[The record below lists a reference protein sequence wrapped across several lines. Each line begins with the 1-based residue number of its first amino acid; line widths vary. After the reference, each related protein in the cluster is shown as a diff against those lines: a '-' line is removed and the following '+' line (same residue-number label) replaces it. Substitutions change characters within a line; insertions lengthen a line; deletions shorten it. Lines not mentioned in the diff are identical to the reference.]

1 MAYKLIGKDFTPP
14 DVLAKVTGKA
24 KYAEDIRADGLVYC
38 RVLGS
43 PMPHAK
49 VKNIDISAAKK
60 VKGFIAVL
68 TADQVPSFPPP
79 NNPILNNEPRFVGEP
94 ILAVAAETETAAVE
108 AVNLI
113 KLDLEPLP
121 FVTDPL
127 ESLFPRGPDART
139 NGNVANVRLKL
150 QKIKWSA
157 GDFAKA
163 GDNALP
169 TGKPAEQ
176 WQFGDLDGNFKK
188 ADLVLEETFVTAG
201 YAHNSMEPRSAMA
214 YWQNG
219 KCFLHGSAQSQSFM
233 IFGLSRFIGIK
244 PLQLVYNGAFCG
256 GGFGSKGAPYAE
268 MAIPAHMSKKLG
280 GRPVLMRISREEEH
294 YIGKG
299 RPGFQGKVKIGF
311 RKDGRITACDMYIV
325 HENGPNTGFWDFR
338 NAGSAFSIVFQPEAM
353 RWQGI
358 SVLTNTPV
366 RGPQRGPGEN
376 QTAAAIE
383 PIIAKAARKLGL
395 DQVAIRRINA
405 PDNNARYGAKQ
416 GPVTSAYLKD
426 ALDKGAKLFDWD
438 NKKKESGK
446 KNGSKVIGIGIG
458 SAYHGGGAN
467 GFDGLVRITPDGK
480 LHVHNG
486 SGNLGTYSYA
496 GTSRAAAEVLG
507 ANWEDV
513 IIEHGDSR
521 KGLPFVLGQ
530 FGSNSTYTQTRS
542 NWVAAMDAKT
552 KLQEIAAKDLGGA
565 AGDYDVTA
573 GKVFN
578 KSDASKSMSWAQA
591 AQRAIALGGKY
602 SGKEMPKNLNPI
614 TKWATGS
621 IAGSGLIGV
630 AKDTLPRK
638 GAIPALCT
646 AFVKVEVDTETGK
659 VEVIDHVEV
668 ADCGTAVHPQSLA
681 TQIKGGAVMGYGLA
695 LGERYIYDPKLGLS
709 ASIGFHNAK
718 APTILDVPSEMTVTH
733 VGLPDESNP
742 VGAKGVGEPVQG
754 ASAAAILVAISDA
767 LGGHMFN
774 RTPVV
779 PDMIINAAAG
789 RPQSHKP
796 LAVNTQ

>member
-24 KYAEDIRADGLVYC
+24 KYAEDIRADGMVYC

-43 PMPHAK
+43 PMPHAR
-49 VKNIDISAAKK
+49 VKNIDDSEAKK
-60 VKGFIAVL
+60 VKGFLGIL

-94 ILAVAAETETAAVE
+94 ILAVAAETETAAAE
-108 AVNLI
+108 AVNKI
-113 KLDLEPLP
+113 KLDLEPMP

-163 GDNALP
+163 GDNSLP

-188 ADLVLEETFVTAG
+188 ADLVIEETFVTAG

-233 IFGLSRFIGIK
+233 IFGVSRLIGIK

-268 MAIPAHMSKKLG
+268 MVIPAHMSKKLG

-311 RKDGRITACDMYIV
+311 RKDGRILACDMYIV

-338 NAGSAFSIVFQPEAM
+338 NAGAAFSIVFQPEAM

-376 QTAAAIE
+376 QTAAAVE

-446 KNGSKVIGIGIG
+446 RNGPKVTGIGVG

-496 GTSRAAAEVLG
+496 ATSRAAAEVLG
-507 ANWEDV
+507 ADWDDV

-542 NWVAAMDAKT
+542 NWVAAEDAKA

-565 AGDYDVTA
+565 PGDYDVTA

-578 KSDASKSMSWAQA
+578 KASPSKSMSWAKA
-591 AQRAIALGGKY
+591 AQRAIALGGKF

-614 TKWATGS
+614 TKWATAS
-621 IAGSGLIGV
+621 IAGTGLIGV

-638 GAIPALCT
+638 GAIPALAT

-659 VEVIDHVEV
+659 VEVIDHVEI

-695 LGERYIYDPKLGLS
+695 LGERYVYDPKLGMS

-718 APTILDVPSEMTVTH
+718 APTILDVPSEMTVTN
-733 VGLPDESNP
+733 VGLPDASNP

-774 RTPVV
+774 RVPVV

>member
-1 MAYKLIGKDFTPP
+1 MRN
-14 DVLAKVTGKA
+14 V
-24 KYAEDIRADGLVYC
+24 
-38 RVLGS
+38 
-43 PMPHAK
+43 
-49 VKNIDISAAKK
+49 DISEAKK
-60 VKGFIAVL
+60 VKGFLGIL
-68 TADQVPSFPPP
+68 TAEEVPSFPPP

-94 ILAVAAETETAAVE
+94 ILAVAAETETAAAD
-108 AVNLI
+108 AVNKI

-150 QKIKWSA
+150 QKIKWTA
-157 GDFAKA
+157 KDFAEA
-163 GDNALP
+163 GEDKLP
-169 TGKPAEQ
+169 TGTPAEQ
-176 WQFGDLDGNFKK
+176 WQFGDLEGNFKK
-188 ADLVLEETFVTAG
+188 SDLIVEETFVTAG
-201 YAHNSMEPRSAMA
+201 YGHHSMEPRSAMA

-219 KCFLHGSAQSQSFM
+219 KCHVYGSSQSQQFI
-233 IFGLSRFIGIK
+233 IFGLSRYIGIK
-244 PLQLVYNGAFCG
+244 PPQLVYSGAFCG
-256 GGFGSKGAPYAE
+256 GGFGSKGGPYAE

-280 GRPVLMRISREEEH
+280 GRPVLMRISRAEEH

-299 RPGFQGKVKIGF
+299 RPGFQGRVKIGF
-311 RKDGRITACDMYIV
+311 RKDGRILACDMYIV

-338 NAGSAFSIVFQPEAM
+338 NAGNSFSIVFQPEAM

-376 QTAAAIE
+376 QTAAAVE

-405 PDNNARYGAKQ
+405 PDNNGRYGAKQ
-416 GPVTSAYLKD
+416 GPITSAYLKD
-426 ALDKGAKLFDWD
+426 ALDKGAELFNWD
-438 NKKKESGK
+438 EKKKESGRR
-446 KNGSKVIGIGIG
+446 NGSKVIGVGVG
-458 SAYHGGGAN
+458 SAYHSAGAA
-467 GFDGLVRITPDGK
+467 GFDGLVRITPDGV
-480 LHVHNG
+480 LHVHSG
-486 SGNLGTYSYA
+486 CGNLGTYSYA
-496 GTSRAAAEVLG
+496 ATARAAAEALG
-507 ANWEDV
+507 ARWENMV
-513 IIEHGDSR
+513 IERGDSR

-530 FGSNSTYTQTRS
+530 FGSNSTYTQTRT
-542 NWVAAMDAKT
+542 NWAAGMDAKA
-552 KLQEIAAKDLGGA
+552 KMQEIAALDLGGKP
-565 AGDYDVTA
+565 DEYDVTD
-573 GKVFN
+573 GKVFS
-578 KSDASKSMSWAQA
+578 KSDASKSMSWAKV
-591 AQRAIALGGKY
+591 AQRAIELGGKY
-602 SGKEMPKNLNPI
+602 SGKEAPKDINPI
-614 TKWATGS
+614 TKWATAS
-621 IAGSGLIGV
+621 IAGSGLVGV
-630 AKDTLPRK
+630 TKDKMPKK
-638 GAIPALCT
+638 GVTPGLVA

-659 VEVIDHVEV
+659 VEVLDHVEV

-695 LGERYIYDPKLGLS
+695 LSERYIFDPKLGIPGNVGMHES
-709 ASIGFHNAK
+709 K
-718 APTILDVPSEMTVTH
+718 PPTIMDVPAEMTVDH
-733 VGLPDESNP
+733 VGAPDTSNP

-754 ASAAAILVAISDA
+754 AAAAAILVAVSDA

>member
-24 KYAEDIRADGLVYC
+24 KYAEDMRADGMVYC
-38 RVLGS
+38 RILGS
-43 PMPHAK
+43 PMPHAR
-49 VKNIDISAAKK
+49 VRNIDDSEAKK
-60 VKGFIAVL
+60 VKGFLGVL

-94 ILAVAAETETAAVE
+94 ILAVAAETETAAAE
-108 AVNLI
+108 AVNKI

-150 QKIKWSA
+150 QKIKWTAKDFAEA
-157 GDFAKA
+157 GDDK
-163 GDNALP
+163 LP

-176 WQFGDLDGNFKK
+176 WQFGDVEGNFKK
-188 ADLVLEETFVTAG
+188 SDLVIEETFVTAG
-201 YAHNSMEPRSAMA
+201 YAHHAMEPRSAMA

-219 KCFLHGSAQSQSFM
+219 KCFLFGSAQSQQFL
-233 IFGLSRFIGIK
+233 IFGLSRYVGIK
-244 PLQLVYNGAFCG
+244 PPQLVYSGAFCG
-256 GGFGSKGAPYAE
+256 GGFGSKGGPYAE

-280 GRPVLMRISREEEH
+280 GRPVLMRVSRDEEF
-294 YIGKG
+294 YFGKG
-299 RPGFQGKVKIGF
+299 RPGFQGSVKIGF
-311 RKDGRITACDMYIV
+311 RKDGRILACDMYIV

-353 RWQGI
+353 RWRGI
-358 SVLTNTPV
+358 SVLTNTTV

-376 QTAAAIE
+376 QTAAAME

-426 ALDKGAKLFDWD
+426 ALDKGAKLFNWD
-438 NKKKESGK
+438 EKKKESGK
-446 KNGSKVIGIGIG
+446 RNGSKVIGVGVG
-458 SAYHGGGAN
+458 SAYHSGGAN

-496 GTSRAAAEVLG
+496 ATSRAAAEALG
-507 ANWEDV
+507 ADWENV
-513 IIEHGDSR
+513 IIERGDSR

-542 NWVAAMDAKT
+542 NWVAGLDAKA

-565 AGDYDVTA
+565 PGDYDVTN

-578 KSDASKSMSWAQA
+578 KSNPSKSMSWAKA
-591 AQRAIALGGKY
+591 AQRAIELGGKY
-602 SGKEMPKNLNPI
+602 SGKEPPKDINPI
-614 TKWATGS
+614 TKWATAS

-630 AKDTLPRK
+630 AKDKLPKK
-638 GAIPALCT
+638 GVTPALAA

-659 VEVIDHVEV
+659 VVVLDHVEV

-695 LGERYIYDPKLGLS
+695 LSERYFFDPKLGLS
-709 ASIGFHNAK
+709 GSVSIHNSK
-718 APTILDVPSEMTVTH
+718 PPTILDTPSEMTVDH

-754 ASAAAILVAISDA
+754 AAAAAILVAISDA

>member
-1 MAYKLIGKDFTPP
+1 MAYNLIGKDFTPP

-24 KYAEDIRADGLVYC
+24 KYAEDIRADGMVFC
-38 RVLGS
+38 RILGS

-49 VKNIDISAAKK
+49 VRGIDDSEAKK
-60 VKGFIAVL
+60 VKGFIAIL
-68 TADQVPSFPPP
+68 TADEVPSFPPP

-108 AVNLI
+108 AVNRI

-150 QKIKWSA
+150 QQIKWTA
-157 GDFAKA
+157 ADFAKA
-163 GDNALP
+163 GDNSLP

-188 ADLVLEETFVTAG
+188 SHLVLEETFVTAG
-201 YAHNSMEPRSAMA
+201 NAHNSMEPRTAMA
-214 YWQNG
+214 YWKNG
-219 KCFLHGSAQSQSFM
+219 KCFLHGSAQSQQFL

-244 PLQLVYNGAFCG
+244 PLQLVYSGAFCG
-256 GGFGSKGAPYAE
+256 GGFGSKGGPYAE
-268 MAIPAHMSKKLG
+268 MSIPAHMSKKLG
-280 GRPVLMRISREEEH
+280 GRAVMMRISREEEH

-311 RKDGRITACDMYIV
+311 RRDGRILACDMYIV

-338 NAGSAFSIVFQPEAM
+338 NAGTSFSIVFQPEAM

-358 SVLTNTPV
+358 SVLTNTSV

-376 QTAAAIE
+376 QTAAAME
-383 PIIAKAARKLGL
+383 PIIAQAARKLGL

-405 PDNNARYGAKQ
+405 PDNSARIGGKQ
-416 GPVTSAYLKD
+416 GPVTSAFLKD
-426 ALDKGAKLFDWD
+426 ALDQGAKLFDWD

-446 KNGSKVIGIGIG
+446 RNGSKVIGIGVG
-458 SAYHGGGAN
+458 SAYHAGGAN

-486 SGNLGTYSYA
+486 AGNLGTYSYA
-496 GTSRAAAEVLG
+496 ATSRAAAEALG
-507 ANWEDV
+507 AKWDNV
-513 IIEHGDSR
+513 IIERGDTR

-530 FGSNSTYTQTRS
+530 FGSNSTYTQTRT
-542 NWVAAMDAKT
+542 NWVAALDAKA
-552 KLQEIAAKDLGGA
+552 KLQEIAAMDLGGA
-565 AGDYDVTA
+565 AGDYDVTDS
-573 GKVFN
+573 KVFN
-578 KSDASKSMSWAQA
+578 KADPSKSMSWAKA
-591 AQRAIALGGKY
+591 AQRAIALGGKF
-602 SGKEMPKNLNPI
+602 SGKEMPKDLNPI
-614 TKWATGS
+614 TKWATAS
-621 IAGSGLIGV
+621 IAGTGLIGV
-630 AKDTLPRK
+630 AKDKLPKK
-638 GAIPALCT
+638 GVVPALVT

-659 VEVIDHVEV
+659 VEVLDHVEV

-695 LGERYIYDPKLGLS
+695 LGERYIYDPKLGIS
-709 ASIGFHNAK
+709 GSIGFHNAK
-718 APTILDVPSEMTVTH
+718 VPTILDIPSEMTVAH
-733 VGLPDESNP
+733 VGKPDTSNP

-774 RTPVV
+774 RVPVV

>member
-24 KYAEDIRADGLVYC
+24 KYAEDMRADGMVFC
-38 RVLGS
+38 RILGS
-43 PMPHAK
+43 PMPHAR
-49 VKNIDISAAKK
+49 VRNIDISEAKK
-60 VKGFIAVL
+60 VKGFLAVL

-79 NNPILNNEPRFVGEP
+79 HNPILNSEPRFVGEP
-94 ILAVAAETETAAVE
+94 ILAVAAETELAAAE
-108 AVNLI
+108 AVNKI

-127 ESLFPRGPDART
+127 ESLFPRGPEART

-150 QKIKWSA
+150 QKIKWTAKDFAEA
-157 GDFAKA
+157 GDDK
-163 GDNALP
+163 LP
-169 TGKPAEQ
+169 MGKPAES
-176 WQFGDLDGNFKK
+176 WQFGDLEGNFKK
-188 ADLVLEETFVTAG
+188 SDLIVEETFVTAG
-201 YAHNSMEPRSAMA
+201 YSHHSMEPRSAMS

-219 KCFLHGSAQSQSFM
+219 KCFLYGSAQSQQFM
-233 IFGLSRFIGIK
+233 IFGMSRYVGIK
-244 PLQLVYNGAFCG
+244 PPQLVYNGAFCG

-268 MAIPAHMSKKLG
+268 MSIPAHMSKKLG
-280 GRPVLMRISREEEH
+280 GRPVLMRISRAEEH

-299 RPGFQGKVKIGF
+299 RPGFQGRVKIGF
-311 RKDGRITACDMYIV
+311 RKDGRILAADMYIV
-325 HENGPNTGFWDFR
+325 HDNGPNTGFWDFR
-338 NAGSAFSIVFQPEAM
+338 NAGNSFSIVFQPEAM

-376 QTAAAIE
+376 QTAAAME

-405 PDNNARYGAKQ
+405 PDNGGRYGAKQ

-426 ALDKGAKLFDWD
+426 ALDKGAELFNWD
-438 NKKKESGK
+438 EKKKESGK
-446 KNGSKVIGIGIG
+446 RNGSKVIGVGVG
-458 SAYHGGGAN
+458 SAYHSAGAS
-467 GFDGLVRITPDGK
+467 GFDGLVRIMPDGK
-480 LHVHNG
+480 LHVHSG
-486 SGNLGTYSYA
+486 CGNLGTYSYA
-496 GTSRAAAEVLG
+496 ATARAAAEALG
-507 ANWEDV
+507 CNEENMV
-513 IIEHGDSR
+513 IERGDSR

-530 FGSNSTYTQTRS
+530 FGSNSTYTQTRT
-542 NWVAAMDAKT
+542 NWAAGMDAKA
-552 KLQEIAAKDLGGA
+552 KMQEIAAMDLGGKA
-565 AGDYDVTA
+565 DDYDVTD

-578 KSDASKSMSWAQA
+578 KSDSSKSMSWAKV

-602 SGKEMPKNLNPI
+602 SGKEAPKDINPI
-614 TKWATGS
+614 TKWATAG
-621 IAGSGLIGV
+621 IAGTGLVGV
-630 AKDTLPRK
+630 TKDKMPKK
-638 GAIPALCT
+638 GVTPGLVA

-659 VEVIDHVEV
+659 VEVLDHVEV

-695 LGERYIYDPKLGLS
+695 LSERYVFDPKLGIS
-709 ASIGFHNAK
+709 GRVGMHDSK
-718 APTILDVPSEMTVTH
+718 PPTIMDIPAEMTVDH
-733 VGLPDESNP
+733 VGSPDTSNP

-754 ASAAAILVAISDA
+754 AAAAAILVAISDA

>member
-1 MAYKLIGKDFTPP
+1 MAFKLIGKDFTPP

-24 KYAEDIRADGLVYC
+24 KFSEDIRADGLVYC

-43 PMPHAK
+43 PMPHAR
-49 VKNIDISAAKK
+49 VRNIDDSEAKK
-60 VKGFIAVL
+60 VKGFIAIL
-68 TADQVPSFPPP
+68 TADEVPSFPPP
-79 NNPILNNEPRFVGEP
+79 NNSILNNEPRYVGEP
-94 ILAVAAETETAAVE
+94 ILAVAAETEAAAAE
-108 AVNLI
+108 AVNKI
-113 KLDLEPLP
+113 KLDLEPMP

-163 GDNALP
+163 GDDSLP

-176 WQFGDLDGNFKK
+176 WQFGDLEGNFKK
-188 ADLVLEETFVTAG
+188 ADLVVEESFVTAG

-219 KCFLHGSAQSQSFM
+219 KCFLHGSSQSQQFM
-233 IFGLSRFIGIK
+233 IFGLSRLIGIK
-244 PLQLVYNGAFCG
+244 PTQLVYQAAFCG
-256 GGFGSKGAPYAE
+256 GGFGSKGAPYGE
-268 MAIPAHMSKKLG
+268 MTVPAHMSKKLG

-294 YIGKG
+294 YIGRG

-311 RKDGRITACDMYIV
+311 RKDGRILACDMFIV
-325 HENGPNTGFWDFR
+325 HDNGPNTGFWDFR
-338 NAGSAFSIVFQPEAM
+338 NAGTAFSIVFQPEAM

-358 SVLTNTPV
+358 SVLTNTPPK
-366 RGPQRGPGEN
+366 GAQRGPGEN
-376 QTAAAIE
+376 QTAAAVE
-383 PIIAKAARKLGL
+383 PIISKAARKLGL

-405 PDNNARYGAKQ
+405 PDNNGRYGAKQ
-416 GPVTSAYLKD
+416 GPVTSAFLKD
-426 ALDKGAKLFDWD
+426 ALDKGAELFDWN

-446 KNGSKVIGIGIG
+446 RNGSKVIGVGVG
-458 SAYHGGGAN
+458 SAYHSAGAN

-496 GTSRAAAEVLG
+496 ATSRAAAEVLG
-507 ANWEDV
+507 ANWENVV
-513 IIEHGDSR
+513 IERGDSR

-530 FGSNSTYTQTRS
+530 FGSNSTYTQTRT
-542 NWVAAMDAKT
+542 NWVAAMDAKA
-552 KLQEIAAKDLGGA
+552 KLQEIAAKDLGGV
-565 AGDYDVTA
+565 AGDYDVSD

-578 KSDASKSMSWAQA
+578 KASPSKSMSWAKA
-591 AQRAIALGGKY
+591 AQRAIALGGKF

-614 TKWATGS
+614 SKWATAS
-621 IAGSGLIGV
+621 IAGSGLVGV
-630 AKDTLPRK
+630 AKDTLPKK
-638 GAIPALCT
+638 GVTPGLVT

-695 LGERYIYDPKLGLS
+695 LSERYIYDPKLGIS
-709 ASIGFHNAK
+709 ASTGFNNAK
-718 APTILDVPSEMTVTH
+718 APTILDVPSEMTVTN
-733 VGLPDESNP
+733 VGRPDESNP

-754 ASAAAILVAISDA
+754 ASASAILVAISDA